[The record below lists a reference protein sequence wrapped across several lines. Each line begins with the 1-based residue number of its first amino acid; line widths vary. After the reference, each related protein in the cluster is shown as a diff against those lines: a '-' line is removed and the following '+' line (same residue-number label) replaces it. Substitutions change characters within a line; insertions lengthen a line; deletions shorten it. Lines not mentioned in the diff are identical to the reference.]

1 MDRIDISPELL
12 VYVNLLVSLM
22 IGALVGL
29 ERGWSSRDDE
39 KGPNHIG
46 GIRTFSLVGLLGGV
60 SSLLANSL
68 GWWLP
73 VVALGG
79 VSILLAVSYTA
90 RLRRHGDLSMTTHIA
105 LLLVFCLSLMV
116 GAGFMEE
123 AIAVAVAT
131 AVILSLKPVFHSWV
145 QRLTA
150 EELRAALGLLVLSFL
165 VLPVLPNRGF
175 GPWAAINPYTIWWM
189 VVLVAG
195 ISFVGYVAVKV
206 AGARKG
212 LVLTSFFAGLVSSTA
227 LTLQFSRMARNAE
240 PEMQRWLSVGVLVA
254 CATVYPRMLLVA
266 SVVNV
271 QVPLTLWPVFALMAV
286 VTLLPAVFY
295 WRGAPRDAMVQHQYL
310 PNPLDLTSALM
321 FGVLL
326 GAIMFLAK
334 ALLALFG
341 TSGLFALAAL
351 SGISDVDAINLSFSR
366 MALDGLPLQTAA
378 YGITIAVAVNSV
390 IKGGL
395 AIFANGAGLSWRVAA
410 PLFVAA
416 VVGLGVMWWVV

>member
-39 KGPNHIG
+39 QGTNHIG

-60 SSLLANSL
+60 SSLLSQSL

-79 VSILLAVSYTA
+79 VAVLLAVSYTA

-131 AVILSLKPVFHSWV
+131 AVILSLKPVLHSWV

-165 VLPVLPNRGF
+165 VLPVLPNKGF
-175 GPWAAINPYTIWWM
+175 GPWAAINPYAIWWM

-271 QVPLTLWPVFALMAV
+271 QVPLTLWPVFALMAG

-295 WRGAPRDAMVQHQYL
+295 WRDAPRDAMVQHQYL